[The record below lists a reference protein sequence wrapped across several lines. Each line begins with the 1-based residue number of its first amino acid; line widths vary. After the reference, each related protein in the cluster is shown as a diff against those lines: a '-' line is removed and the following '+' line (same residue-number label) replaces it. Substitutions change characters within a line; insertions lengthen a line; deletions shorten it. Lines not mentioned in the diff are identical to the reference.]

1 MKKIILRGS
10 YFIYL
15 LCFNILVSSLLFWL
29 GESVL
34 GNLEIGVD
42 AYFGIGY
49 LVLALLNVFL
59 SYFYAKSRI
68 GKKPLIILT
77 IVGIV
82 IKILIFLVWVQ
93 SIFSDSSLG
102 DDKAGIFIIFIVYG
116 YFAYVSSLDVI
127 FLIGLGKFTN
137 KEKKWKEKVG
147 FLRFYMFF

>member
-1 MKKIILRGS
+1 MKKIILRSS
-10 YFIYL
+10 YFLYL

-34 GNLEIGVD
+34 GNLEIGGD

-49 LVLALLNVFL
+49 LVLVLLNIFL
-59 SYFYAKSRI
+59 SYFYAKVRI
-68 GKKPLIILT
+68 GKKSLIILT

-116 YFAYVSSLDVI
+116 YFSYVGSLDVI
-127 FLIGLGKFTN
+127 FLIGMGVNLLIRRKN
-137 KEKKWKEKVG
+137 ERKK
-147 FLRFYMFF
+147 LDS

>member
-1 MKKIILRGS
+1 MKKIILRSS
-10 YFIYL
+10 YFLYL

-34 GNLEIGVD
+34 GNLEIGGD

-49 LVLALLNVFL
+49 LVLVLLNIFL
-59 SYFYAKSRI
+59 SYFYAKARI
-68 GKKPLIILT
+68 GKKSLISLT

-116 YFAYVSSLDVI
+116 YFAYVGSLDVI
-127 FLIGLGKFTN
+127 FFIGLGVNLLIRRKN
-137 KEKKWKEKVG
+137 GRKK
-147 FLRFYMFF
+147 LDS

>member
-1 MKKIILRGS
+1 MKKIILRSS
-10 YFIYL
+10 YFLYL

-34 GNLEIGVD
+34 GNLEISGD

-59 SYFYAKSRI
+59 SYFYAKVRI
-68 GKKPLIILT
+68 GEKSLIILT

-82 IKILIFLVWVQ
+82 IKILIFLVWIQ

-102 DDKAGIFIIFIVYG
+102 DDKAGIFIIFIVYD
-116 YFAYVSSLDVI
+116 YFAYVGSLDVI
-127 FLIGLGKFTN
+127 FLIGLGVNLLIRRKN
-137 KEKKWKEKVG
+137 GSKK
-147 FLRFYMFF
+147 LDS

>member
-1 MKKIILRGS
+1 MKKIILRSS
-10 YFIYL
+10 YFLYL

-34 GNLEIGVD
+34 GNLEIGGD

-49 LVLALLNVFL
+49 LVLALLNIFL
-59 SYFYAKSRI
+59 SYFYAKARI
-68 GKKPLIILT
+68 GKKSLISLT

-116 YFAYVSSLDVI
+116 YFSYVGSLDVI
-127 FLIGLGKFTN
+127 FLIGMGVNLLIRRKN
-137 KEKKWKEKVG
+137 ERKK
-147 FLRFYMFF
+147 LDS

>member
-1 MKKIILRGS
+1 MKKIILRSS
-10 YFIYL
+10 YFVYL

-29 GESVL
+29 GESIS
-34 GNLEIGVD
+34 GNLKIGGD

-49 LVLALLNVFL
+49 LVLALLNIFL
-59 SYFYAKSRI
+59 SYFYAKVRI

-116 YFAYVSSLDVI
+116 YFAYVGSLDVI
-127 FLIGLGKFTN
+127 FLIGLGVNLLIRRKN
-137 KEKKWKEKVG
+137 ERKK
-147 FLRFYMFF
+147 LDS

>member
-1 MKKIILRGS
+1 MKKIILRSS
-10 YFIYL
+10 YFLYL

-34 GNLEIGVD
+34 GNLKIGGD

-49 LVLALLNVFL
+49 LVLALLNIFL
-59 SYFYAKSRI
+59 SYFYAKARI
-68 GKKPLIILT
+68 GKKSLISLT

-102 DDKAGIFIIFIVYG
+102 DDKAGIFIIFIVYD
-116 YFAYVSSLDVI
+116 YFAYVGSLDVI
-127 FLIGLGKFTN
+127 FLIELGINLLIRRKN
-137 KEKKWKEKVG
+137 GRKK
-147 FLRFYMFF
+147 LDS